1 MEREEYGE
9 NKEVGNI
16 EKNVFVIFD
25 ILIKQ
30 SKKERKPLAT
40 NYERLH

>member
-16 EKNVFVIFD
+16 EKNIFVIFD
-25 ILIKQ
+25 ISKIK
-30 SKKERKPLAT
+30 
-40 NYERLH
+40 